1 MTRQNRRVVAAQLGE
16 SLSALRAG
24 VGDPFEIAVLAGLL
38 QRAVGTAPDTSEAGT
53 LVEARQ
59 LWDTGTLLSTVPP
72 DDAGNAIVDRLCA
85 LQDDDSE
92 EERADLL
99 QDLDELCA
107 GLSFIGQS
115 DRCRHAAREAAG
127 VIRAFPVLFRP
138 LAGWASRILADEP
151 PSAGDPARLV
161 WQALEASQFQELPVS
176 APACDDARR
185 RLGLPL
191 VIRRSLVGLAPPV
204 LLAASELPT
213 PPALLPLGHGPG
225 YELGLGELADGQ
237 PALLMTSTA
246 PVQLLRSG
254 LEVALEHLAPGF
266 DRAPAIAG
274 EYQLRVGD
282 AVFAFEIVD

>member
-1 MTRQNRRVVAAQLGE
+1 MTRQSRKVVAAQLGE

-38 QRAVGTAPDTSEAGT
+38 QRAVGTAPDPSEERT
-53 LVEARQ
+53 LTEARQ
-59 LWDTGTLLSTVPP
+59 LWDTGTLFSTVPL
-72 DDAGNAIVDRLCA
+72 DDAGDAIVDRLCA
-85 LQDDDSE
+85 LQADDSE
-92 EERADLL
+92 EERAELL

-107 GLSFIGQS
+107 GLSFVGQS
-115 DRCRHAAREAAG
+115 DRCGHAAREAAG
-127 VIRAFPVLFRP
+127 VIRAFPALFRP

-151 PSAGDPARLV
+151 PSAGDPARQV
-161 WQALEASQFQELPVS
+161 WQALEASQFPELAVS

-191 VIRRSLVGLAPPV
+191 VIRRSLVGLAPPA
-204 LLAASELPT
+204 LLAASELPV

-225 YELGLGELADGQ
+225 YELALGELADGQ
-237 PALLMTSTA
+237 LALLMTSTA

-254 LEVALEHLAPGF
+254 IEVALEHLAPGF

-282 AVFAFEIVD
+282 AVLAFEVVD